1 MDQKVNDMMAT
12 IRNAVESDINSFG
25 GETRGTLMRGALREM
40 RVRMS
45 GDQPPEPSMPRTQ
58 ARQEEL
64 SRLRERILRN
74 VEHNELLAQAQPAP
88 PSPSSYRQQAPAQ
101 QTQPKRASRSDF
113 SSIMALPSP
122 ADQPYRDEP
131 DLRGGYAQQEP
142 DDMQYFQEQEWGEL
156 PSQPQPPQQQPRHH
170 GAPQGGYGEPLLSGR
185 AEAATEQAF
194 RHLSESLLSR
204 ASGDRNFEDMTR
216 EMLRGMI
223 KQWLDANLAGLV
235 EALVREEIERVARRG
250 R

>member
-1 MDQKVNDMMAT
+1 MDQKVNEMMAT
-12 IRNAVESDINSFG
+12 IRTAVETDINSFS

-88 PSPSSYRQQAPAQ
+88 PPPSSYRQQAPESKAKAQ
-101 QTQPKRASRSDF
+101 RGPRSDF

-122 ADQPYRDEP
+122 ADQPYRDAP

-142 DDMQYFQEQEWGEL
+142 DDMQYFQEQDWGQL
-156 PSQPQPPQQQPRHH
+156 PQQPPPPARHYS
-170 GAPQGGYGEPLLSGR
+170 APSHGGYDEPLLSGR

-194 RHLSESLLSR
+194 RHLSDSLLNR
-204 ASGDRNFEDMTR
+204 TVGDRNFEDMTR